1 MSMSYRLTPISL
13 SLATDVTHRCWLHRS
28 RDEHL
33 IGVIELTKPDSE
45 LTWNDIEYC
54 RRRIEELSVM
64 PFPDC
69 INALVIDLQSFS
81 PQVDQ
86 EFMMLAWR
94 LQEEECPIRLVVN
107 SDQFDDY
114 LGVFDPI
121 IVATDVHEAVKEIR
135 QSLDMLVH

>member
-1 MSMSYRLTPISL
+1 MSYRLTPISL

>member
-1 MSMSYRLTPISL
+1 MSYRLTPISL

-45 LTWNDIEYC
+45 LTWSDIEYC

>member
-1 MSMSYRLTPISL
+1 MSFRLTPISL

-33 IGVIELTKPDSE
+33 IGVIELTKPNSE

-107 SDQFDDY
+107 ADQFDDY
-114 LGVFDPI
+114 LSVFDPI
-121 IVATDVHEAVKEIR
+121 IIAANVHEAVKEIR
-135 QSLDMLVH
+135 QSLDMLMH

>member
-1 MSMSYRLTPISL
+1 MSFRLTPISL
-13 SLATDVTHRCWLHRS
+13 SLATDVTHRCCLHRS

-45 LTWNDIEYC
+45 LTWSDIEYC

>member
-1 MSMSYRLTPISL
+1 MSFRFTPISL
-13 SLATDVTHRCWLHRS
+13 SLATDVTHRCCLHRS

-45 LTWNDIEYC
+45 LTWSDIEYC

>member
-1 MSMSYRLTPISL
+1 MSFRLTPISL

-81 PQVDQ
+81 SQVDQ
-86 EFMMLAWR
+86 EFLMLAWR

-107 SDQFDDY
+107 PDQFDDY

-135 QSLDMLVH
+135 QSLDMLAH

>member
-1 MSMSYRLTPISL
+1 MSYRLTPISL

-107 SDQFDDY
+107 PDQFDDY

>member
-1 MSMSYRLTPISL
+1 MSFRLTPISL

-81 PQVDQ
+81 SQVDQ
-86 EFMMLAWR
+86 EFLMLAWR

-107 SDQFDDY
+107 PDQFDDY

>member
-1 MSMSYRLTPISL
+1 MSYRLTPISL

-45 LTWNDIEYC
+45 LTWCDIEYC

-64 PFPDC
+64 PFSDC

>member
-1 MSMSYRLTPISL
+1 MSFRLTPISL

-107 SDQFDDY
+107 PDQFDDY

-135 QSLDMLVH
+135 QSLDMLAH

>member
-1 MSMSYRLTPISL
+1 MSFLFTPISL
-13 SLATDVTHRCWLHRS
+13 SLATDVTHRCCLHRS

-45 LTWNDIEYC
+45 LTWSDIEYC

>member
-1 MSMSYRLTPISL
+1 MSFRLTPISL

-107 SDQFDDY
+107 PDQFDDY

-121 IVATDVHEAVKEIR
+121 IVATDVHEAVREIR
-135 QSLDMLVH
+135 QALDMFVH

>member
-1 MSMSYRLTPISL
+1 MSFRLTPISL
-13 SLATDVTHRCWLHRS
+13 SRATDVTHRCWLHRS

-81 PQVDQ
+81 SQVDQ
-86 EFMMLAWR
+86 EFLMLAWR

-107 SDQFDDY
+107 PDQFDDY

>member
-1 MSMSYRLTPISL
+1 MSFRFTQISL
-13 SLATDVTHRCWLHRS
+13 SLATDVTHRCCLHRS

-45 LTWNDIEYC
+45 LTWSDIEYC

>member
-1 MSMSYRLTPISL
+1 MSFHFTPISL
-13 SLATDVTHRCWLHRS
+13 SLATDVTHRCCLHRS

-45 LTWNDIEYC
+45 LTWSDIEYC

>member
-1 MSMSYRLTPISL
+1 MSFRLTPISL

>member
-1 MSMSYRLTPISL
+1 MSFRLTPISL

-107 SDQFDDY
+107 PDQFDDY

>member
-1 MSMSYRLTPISL
+1 MSFRFTPISL
-13 SLATDVTHRCWLHRS
+13 SLATDVTHRCCLHRS

-45 LTWNDIEYC
+45 LTWSDIEYC

-135 QSLDMLVH
+135 QSLDMLAH

>member
-1 MSMSYRLTPISL
+1 MSFRLTPISL

-45 LTWNDIEYC
+45 LTWSDIEYC

>member
-1 MSMSYRLTPISL
+1 MSYRLTPISL

-107 SDQFDDY
+107 PDQFDDY

-121 IVATDVHEAVKEIR
+121 IVATDVHDAVREIR
-135 QSLDMLVH
+135 QALDMFVH

>member
-1 MSMSYRLTPISL
+1 MSFRLTPISL

-81 PQVDQ
+81 SQVDQ

-107 SDQFDDY
+107 PDQFDDY

>member
-1 MSMSYRLTPISL
+1 MSFRLTPISL

-33 IGVIELTKPDSE
+33 IGIIEFTKPDSE
-45 LTWNDIEYC
+45 LSWNDIEYC
-54 RRRIEELSVM
+54 RRRVEEFSVM

-81 PQVDQ
+81 SQVDQ
-86 EFMMLAWR
+86 EFLMLAWR

-107 SDQFDDY
+107 PDQFDDY

>member
-1 MSMSYRLTPISL
+1 MSFRLTPISL

-107 SDQFDDY
+107 PDQFDDY

-121 IVATDVHEAVKEIR
+121 VIATDVHEAVKEIR

>member
-1 MSMSYRLTPISL
+1 MSYRLTPISL

-45 LTWNDIEYC
+45 LTWSDIEYC

-107 SDQFDDY
+107 PDQFDDY

-121 IVATDVHEAVKEIR
+121 IVATDVHDAVREIR
-135 QSLDMLVH
+135 QALDMFVH

>member
-1 MSMSYRLTPISL
+1 MSYRLTPISL

-107 SDQFDDY
+107 ADQFDDY

>member
-1 MSMSYRLTPISL
+1 MSFRLTPISL

-107 SDQFDDY
+107 ADQFDDY
-114 LGVFDPI
+114 LSVFDPI
-121 IVATDVHEAVKEIR
+121 IIATDVHEAVKEIR

>member
-1 MSMSYRLTPISL
+1 MSYRLTPISL
-13 SLATDVTHRCWLHRS
+13 SLATDVTHRCCLHRS

-45 LTWNDIEYC
+45 LTWSDIEYC

>member
-1 MSMSYRLTPISL
+1 MSFRLTPISL

-33 IGVIELTKPDSE
+33 IGVIELTKPNSE
-45 LTWNDIEYC
+45 LTWSDIEYC

>member
-1 MSMSYRLTPISL
+1 MSFRLTPISL

-28 RDEHL
+28 RDGHL

-45 LTWNDIEYC
+45 LTWSDIEYC

>member
-1 MSMSYRLTPISL
+1 MSYRLTPISL

-33 IGVIELTKPDSE
+33 IGIIELTKPDSE

-54 RRRIEELSVM
+54 RRRVEELSVM

-135 QSLDMLVH
+135 QSLDLLVH

>member
-1 MSMSYRLTPISL
+1 MSFRLTPISL

-81 PQVDQ
+81 SQVDQ
-86 EFMMLAWR
+86 EFLMLAWR

-107 SDQFDDY
+107 PDQFDDY

-135 QSLDMLVH
+135 QSLDMLMH